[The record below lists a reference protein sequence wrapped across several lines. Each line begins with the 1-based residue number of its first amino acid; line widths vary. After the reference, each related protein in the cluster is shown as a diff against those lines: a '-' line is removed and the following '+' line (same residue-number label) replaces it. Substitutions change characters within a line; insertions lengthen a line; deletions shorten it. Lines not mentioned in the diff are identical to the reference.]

1 MENLANIISLLA
13 PALVAG
19 ALISL
24 IHVPLGQEVLKR
36 NIIFLDLAV
45 AQFAALG
52 MIAFQTFIVI
62 DEYSLLAGYGRL
74 GAGLVAAI
82 SCAIIFH
89 FLERKSGQYQEALI
103 GCAFVLAASLGL
115 LIVANSPHG
124 GEEIKNI
131 LEGQIL
137 WTSWSHI
144 IFIAPIFLSVFVAW
158 IIFKNKR
165 SFLFYPL
172 FAITIPFSVSMIGV
186 YLVFASLI
194 FPALAVVKL
203 KNHKMVV
210 GIIISIASY
219 LLGLIGSYIFDW
231 PAGPAIVLMLAL
243 TGFFTYSIT
252 AKKFLTDS
260 FTRYKKGS
268 YFLQRGTF
276 SSLYLDQNLEIPII
290 IFCFNGLTNHIR
302 RA

>member
-13 PALVAG
+13 PAFVAG

-24 IHVPLGQEVLKR
+24 VHLPLGQEVLKR

-52 MIAFQTFIVI
+52 MIAFQTFMIT

-89 FLERKSGQYQEALI
+89 FLEKKSGQYQEALI

-124 GEEIKNI
+124 ADEIKNI

-137 WTSWSHI
+137 WTSMSHI
-144 IFIAPIFLSVFVAW
+144 TFVAPIFLGVFVAW
-158 IIFKNKR
+158 IIFKKNR

-203 KNHKMVV
+203 KNYKMLA
-210 GIIISIASY
+210 GIIISITSYFLGLLCSY
-219 LLGLIGSYIFDW
+219 LFDW
-231 PAGPAIVLMLAL
+231 PAGPAIVMALAL
-243 TGFFTYSIT
+243 ISFLIYLSCSFYS
-252 AKKFLTDS
+252 A
-260 FTRYKKGS
+260 
-268 YFLQRGTF
+268 
-276 SSLYLDQNLEIPII
+276 N
-290 IFCFNGLTNHIR
+290 TNKSIQS
-302 RA
+302 